1 MKERIAE
8 SFFWLVLPR
17 GGVQLLSFF
26 STLLVARLL
35 TPADYGVMALANV
48 WTSSFAL
55 ISEMGLGA
63 AIIQF
68 RDLEDRELNTCF
80 WLMISLACFGYGLL
94 FMAAP
99 AIAGWFASPALENV
113 LRGVGIALPLI
124 AIRVVPDSLLRK
136 AVRLDKV
143 SQAEMIASL
152 IVIPVTL
159 GLAWQGAGVWAL
171 VVAAILMPLIHS
183 VCVFWFVQ
191 WWPGWAV
198 GGTRFKA
205 LIDFSLSTVGSRL
218 CWAFYEQA
226 DTVVLGKFVGQSALG
241 AYAMAKELALL
252 PVNKVATVINHLA
265 TPIMAELQAD
275 REALAVSILRSVRL
289 VAWVTFPLCI
299 GFGLVAEDLV
309 RVILTEK
316 WIAAVPLI
324 QVLSGYALF
333 RSIAVLWPPVLL
345 ARYRARFLF
354 YYNLTL
360 LGTMPVAFWIAATGF
375 GAIGVALMWLI
386 VYPFFFA
393 RLVAESLRE
402 VSVSWQQLWS
412 QLRSP
417 LEATL
422 AMILGV
428 EGVRLWTASWGP
440 EFALSHL
447 LVLSFSGAIVYAV
460 IFLIRGGKT
469 RQEVQAVAGW
479 VFRHGLPVEASDSE
493 T

>member
-68 RDLEDRELNTCF
+68 RDLEERELNTCF
-80 WLMISLACFGYGLL
+80 WLMISMACVGYGLL

-99 AIAGWFASPALENV
+99 AIANWFASPALENV
-113 LRGVGIALPLI
+113 LRVVGVALPLI
-124 AIRVVPDSLLRK
+124 AVRVVPDSLLRK
-136 AVRLDKV
+136 GVRLDKV
-143 SQAEMIASL
+143 SQAEIIASL

-159 GLAWQGAGVWAL
+159 ILAWQGAGVWSL
-171 VVAAILMPLIHS
+171 VVAAVLMPLIHS
-183 VCVFWFVQ
+183 LCVFWFVQ
-191 WWPGWAV
+191 WWPGWAI

-226 DTVVLGKFVGQSALG
+226 DTVVLGKFVGQSSLG

-252 PVNKVATVINHLA
+252 PVNKVATVVNHLA

-275 REALAVSILRSVRL
+275 RQALAASILRSVRL
-289 VAWVTFPLCI
+289 VSWVTFPLCM
-299 GFGLVAEDLV
+299 GLCLVAEDLV
-309 RVILTEK
+309 RVVLTEK

-324 QVLSGYALF
+324 QVLSGYAMF

-354 YYNLTL
+354 YYNLAL
-360 LGTMPVAFWIAATGF
+360 LGTMPIAFWIAATGF
-375 GAIGVALMWLI
+375 GTIGVATMWVVI
-386 VYPFFFA
+386 YPFFFV
-393 RLVAESLRE
+393 RLVSESLHE

-422 AMILGV
+422 AMVLGV
-428 EGVRLWTASWGP
+428 ECVRLGAASWGP
-440 EFALSHL
+440 ELALNRL
-447 LVLSFSGAIVYAV
+447 LVLSFSGAIVYAA

-469 RQEVQAVAGW
+469 RQEVQEVAGW
-479 VFRHGLPVEASDSE
+479 VFRRGLPVETSGK
-493 T
+493 